1 MQAIDVHDM
10 TSLADTLRSRG
21 ATFPSPAFVG
31 HSEIMQDDSTDLSVV
46 IPVYRSERTLPELH
60 RRLTAALTPITD
72 RYEILFIE
80 DCGGDGAWE
89 VIESLCGQD
98 ERVHGV
104 QLSRN
109 FGQHAATIC
118 GIVRARGE
126 WILTLDDDLEHPPE
140 FVPKL
145 LEKARDGFDLV
156 YAVYPERT
164 HTGWRNLTSALGRWV
179 FRIAIPNLNYDYS
192 SYRLIRRN
200 TAKALAEFD
209 SPFPFVDGYL
219 AWVTNRYG
227 TVMVDHGQ
235 RVHGASNYNFRKLF
249 THTINIFVTFSDLP
263 LRFATW
269 LGLAAFIV
277 GGIGLLT
284 IVLARLLGGITVS
297 GYASVMAGIIVF
309 GGMQLLI
316 LGIFGEYI
324 GRMNF
329 KSSRKPLFLVGRTVD
344 PPSRTTL
351 AS

>member
-1 MQAIDVHDM
+1 
-10 TSLADTLRSRG
+10 
-21 ATFPSPAFVG
+21 
-31 HSEIMQDDSTDLSVV
+31 MQDDSTDLSVV

-164 HTGWRNLTSALGRWV
+164 HTGWRNLTSALGRWM

>member
-1 MQAIDVHDM
+1 M
-10 TSLADTLRSRG
+10 TSYVDTPRARD
-21 ATFPSPAFVG
+21 AQIPAVA
-31 HSEIMQDDSTDLSVV
+31 HPREREHTLDDAPYLSVV

-60 RRLTAALTPITD
+60 RRLTDALRPITD

-80 DCGGDGAWE
+80 DCGGDRSWE
-89 VIESLCGQD
+89 VIEGLCRED
-98 ERVHGV
+98 ARVRGV

-118 GIVRARGE
+118 GIVRADGE

-140 FVPKL
+140 YISDL
-145 LEKARDGFDLV
+145 IAKAAEGFDLV

-164 HTGWRNLTSALGRWV
+164 HTGWRNLTSALGRWM
-179 FRIAIPNLNYDYS
+179 FRIAIPNLNYEYS

-227 TVMVDHGQ
+227 TVRVEHGQ
-235 RVHGASNYNFRKLF
+235 RLHGASNYNFRKLF

-269 LGLAAFIV
+269 IGLGAFFV
-277 GGIGLLT
+277 GGVWLLT
-284 IVLARLLGGITVS
+284 IVLGRLLGGISVS
-297 GYASVMAGIIVF
+297 GYASVMAGIIAF
-309 GGMQLLI
+309 GGLQLLI
-316 LGIFGEYI
+316 LGIFGEYL

-329 KSSRKPLFLVGRTVD
+329 KSSRKPLYLIGRTVD
-344 PPSRTTL
+344 PSTGPAHPR
-351 AS
+351 